1 MNHAMKMYAAAQC
14 TTARIHYLSC
24 RLKECFI
31 STVAMRLIIL
41 VMVITV
47 GREEWC
53 IQGIGGEIRG
63 KEDTWKIQT

>member
-1 MNHAMKMYAAAQC
+1 MTMCAAAQC

-24 RLKECFI
+24 RWNECYT

-47 GREEWC
+47 GREERC
-53 IQGIGGEIRG
+53 IQGIGGEI
-63 KEDTWKIQT
+63 